1 MGTYGLMR
9 FSLPFFPAAS
19 HQAAPLISLLAVVGI
34 VYGALVAM
42 VQPDM
47 KKLVAYSSVSHMG
60 FIVLGIFSFTD
71 HGMRGAMYQ
80 MLNHGVSTGAL
91 FLLVGV
97 IYERRH
103 TRQIAQFG
111 GLAHP
116 MPVYAAFFLIVTFS
130 SIGLPGLNGFVGE
143 FLILLGA
150 FGDAPIRA
158 AIAATGVIL
167 SAVYMLWMVQ
177 RVMWGEVT
185 RDENR
190 SLRDLNGRE
199 WAAIG
204 PLLILIVWMGVYSN
218 HFLRPMDH
226 AVTSLMQRIED
237 AGALHT
243 AGGSSAAAEGRIPRR

>member
-1 MGTYGLMR
+1 
-9 FSLPFFPAAS
+9 
-19 HQAAPLISLLAVVGI
+19 
-34 VYGALVAM
+34 
-42 VQPDM
+42 
-47 KKLVAYSSVSHMG
+47 
-60 FIVLGIFSFTD
+60 
-71 HGMRGAMYQ
+71 
-80 MLNHGVSTGAL
+80 
-91 FLLVGV
+91 
-97 IYERRH
+97 
-103 TRQIAQFG
+103 
-111 GLAHP
+111 
-116 MPVYAAFFLIVTFS
+116 
-130 SIGLPGLNGFVGE
+130 
-143 FLILLGA
+143 
-150 FGDAPIRA
+150 
-158 AIAATGVIL
+158 VIL